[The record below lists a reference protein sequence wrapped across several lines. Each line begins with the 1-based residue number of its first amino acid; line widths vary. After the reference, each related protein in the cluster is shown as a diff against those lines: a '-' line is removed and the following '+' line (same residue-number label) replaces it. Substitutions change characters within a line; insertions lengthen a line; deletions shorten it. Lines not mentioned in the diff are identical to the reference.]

1 MFNVASDV
9 FFWYP
14 KQKAW
19 QSAGVTSESE
29 VRMRTNK
36 QTQDIAWK
44 VDDEKERAVI
54 LRCHVRDRRDC
65 QLQSGCALFKQAQ
78 KRMEAKLLEKFRT
91 KTTKALDGVKEEL
104 KGAGWMK
111 SSNEVSDSPF
121 RHLTHENRASM
132 PLLSRFTCIMHSVTM

>member
-9 FFWYP
+9 LFWYP

-54 LRCHVRDRRDC
+54 LCCHVRDRRDC
-65 QLQSGCALFKQAQ
+65 RLQSAGT
-78 KRMEAKLLEKFRT
+78 EA
-91 KTTKALDGVKEEL
+91 DGSKIVGEVQDQN
-104 KGAGWMK
+104 
-111 SSNEVSDSPF
+111 NESF
-121 RHLTHENRASM
+121 
-132 PLLSRFTCIMHSVTM
+132 